1 MSSKKGARTV
11 KVIIATVAVAALV
24 VFICSVAAVEEAGN
38 IMRHTR
44 DGTGGDNKTKKE
56 GREE

>member
-1 MSSKKGARTV
+1 M
-11 KVIIATVAVAALV
+11 KVIIATVAVAVLV
-24 VFICSVAAVEEAGN
+24 VFICSAAAVEKAGN

-44 DGTGGDNKTKKE
+44 DGTAGDNKTKKE

>member
-1 MSSKKGARTV
+1 M

-24 VFICSVAAVEEAGN
+24 AFICSVAAVEEAGN

-44 DGTGGDNKTKKE
+44 DGTAGDNKTKKE

>member
-1 MSSKKGARTV
+1 M

-24 VFICSVAAVEEAGN
+24 VFICSVAAEEAGN

-44 DGTGGDNKTKKE
+44 DGTAGDNKTKKE